1 MVSEPHREEVVLVLL
16 SSVEIPLD
24 AQSIATRYGTSV
36 EQWSETLERL
46 ERNGYVR
53 DVGDGLYRIT
63 PQGRAKIRPRGGAS
77 CADHRCGHATDP
89 VTTT

>member
-1 MVSEPHREEVVLVLL
+1 MVSELHREEVVLVLL

-36 EQWSETLERL
+36 EEWAETLDGL
-46 ERNGYVR
+46 ERKGLVR

-63 PQGRAKIRPRGGAS
+63 TQGRSKIESRGGAS
-77 CADHRCGHATDP
+77 RADHRGDRATDP
-89 VTTT
+89 LTTT